1 MIFTCIVE
9 TKMDEEHIQQRPE
22 RRENPRPEPR
32 TKDMQPNPPRPRWQ
46 DMIYP
51 ERRHD
56 PYRWL
61 RR

>member
-1 MIFTCIVE
+1 MIVPCIVE
-9 TKMDEEHIQQRPE
+9 TNMDEKNPKASPTQRPDQQPQKQ
-22 RRENPRPEPR
+22 PRIPTP
-32 TKDMQPNPPRPRWQ
+32 PRWQ

-61 RR
+61 RH